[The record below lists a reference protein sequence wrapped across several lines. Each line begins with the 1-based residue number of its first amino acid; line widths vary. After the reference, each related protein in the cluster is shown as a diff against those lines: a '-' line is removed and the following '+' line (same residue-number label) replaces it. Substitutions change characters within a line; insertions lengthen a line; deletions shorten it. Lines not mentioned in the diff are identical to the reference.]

1 MLSGEHKQS
10 PANRRLF
17 SYVFSH
23 RIFFSTSS
31 CAVDT
36 WQIFPKMDPNMM
48 PLLGWEK
55 RGVKRKVLALAG
67 AASAALLI
75 VGASVTRSSPSEL
88 FAVPV
93 GQTLRHF
100 GGVGSEGYGTKD
112 WDNTVNIDAIY
123 HTYVYIYVHIYT
135 YTYVHAYVYVCAY
148 TYILYTHTTHH
159 THICVRVYIYIHL
172 HMDACVCE

>member
-1 MLSGEHKQS
+1 MML
-10 PANRRLF
+10 
-17 SYVFSH
+17 
-23 RIFFSTSS
+23 
-31 CAVDT
+31 
-36 WQIFPKMDPNMM
+36 
-48 PLLGWEK
+48 
-55 RGVKRKVLALAG
+55 KRKVLALAG

-88 FAVPV
+88 FSVPV

-100 GGVGSEGYGTKD
+100 GGVGSEGYGTKE

-148 TYILYTHTTHH
+148 TYIFIL
-159 THICVRVYIYIHL
+159 CVRVCIYIYIH
-172 HMDACVCE
+172 MDAWVE